1 MDGKG
6 KIEYRVIAD
15 SAEFPSAVDFICLA
29 HDSFRALYGDY
40 GINLGFVDRGWW
52 LGKLDEEWA
61 WAYGAFQDGRQIAGA
76 ILEPFYGTRNGHDI
90 AFLYVV
96 PDCRRKGI
104 ATGLLRFIFADLRE
118 QFGADLGSKSI
129 SLNVMENNVAAKALY
144 RKLGLLERPFE
155 CWYDLTDAVRKG
167 L

>member
-1 MDGKG
+1 MISDC
-6 KIEYRVIAD
+6 
-15 SAEFPSAVDFICLA
+15 AEFTSAVDFICRA

-40 GINLGFVDRGWW
+40 GINLDFADRGWW

-76 ILEPFYGTRNGHDI
+76 ILEPFYGTTNGYDI

-96 PDCRRKGI
+96 PEYRRKGI
-104 ATGLLRFIFADLRE
+104 ATGLLRFMFADLCIR
-118 QFGADLGSKSI
+118 ADLSSI
-129 SLNVMENNVAAKALY
+129 SIALNVMENNVAAKALY

-155 CWYDLTDAVRKG
+155 CWYDLTDEVKKG